1 MEVEKNM
8 NTLGDFIKK
17 ARRDANL
24 SQEKLADRMNV
35 SKQTVQNWEYG
46 KTVIEMKH
54 IPELSHN
61 LMIPETIIIKEIV
74 RELDNNR
81 KYNWP
86 DFLFDDRTNDIV
98 EQLHLDS
105 YQQEL
110 FGILYVYNAEYLHE
124 EFLTTST
131 LREYLKIV
139 PYDFVARVGSINF
152 INAAAGLQK
161 VLKYVQ
167 PEFLLKYLT
176 QHPDSKFDLCY
187 LNKEWICEFIDKGYK
202 PYDEFYL
209 TDGELDGF
217 ELEEQAL
224 YFHVNMKIA
233 RMVLPFLKKKELLI
247 LDSEKKYGLPD
258 DFPRSLISLCP
269 CEGKP
274 ICFDSIIL
282 EKLGYDHPYDLQA
295 AINTDDKPMRCKYGN
310 RCALDGLYMADIMKI
325 RAEKSANQ
333 SEKVYLS
340 ITDLGCELLDWL
352 NRKG

>member
-1 MEVEKNM
+1 M
-8 NTLGDFIKK
+8 NTLGDFIKN
-17 ARRDANL
+17 ARKNANL

-46 KTVIEMKH
+46 KTSIEMKH
-54 IPELSHN
+54 IPALSHH

-86 DFLFDDRTNDIV
+86 DFLFDERINEIV

-110 FGILYVYNAEYLHE
+110 FGILYVYNAEYLQE

-131 LREYLKIV
+131 LREDLKIV
-139 PYDFVARVGSINF
+139 PYDFVAKAGSINF
-152 INAAAGLQK
+152 INAAYGLQK

-187 LNKEWICEFIDKGYK
+187 LNKEWICEFIDKGFK
-202 PYDEFYL
+202 PYDEYHS
-209 TDGELDGF
+209 TNYGECSGF
-217 ELEEQAL
+217 ELEQEAL
-224 YFHVNMKIA
+224 YFHVNMTIS

-247 LDSEKKYGLPD
+247 SDSEKKYGLPD
-258 DFPRSLISLCP
+258 DFPKSLTCLCP
-269 CEGKP
+269 CEGRP
-274 ICFDSIIL
+274 ICFDNISFAEL
-282 EKLGYDHPYDLQA
+282 NVCHDYN
-295 AINTDDKPMRCKYGN
+295 INMAKNLNDKPMHCVYGN
-310 RCALDGLYMADIMKI
+310 QCVFNSFYIHDIMKI
-325 RAEKSANQ
+325 RVDKSENET
-333 SEKVYLS
+333 EKVYLC

-352 NRKG
+352 NGKE